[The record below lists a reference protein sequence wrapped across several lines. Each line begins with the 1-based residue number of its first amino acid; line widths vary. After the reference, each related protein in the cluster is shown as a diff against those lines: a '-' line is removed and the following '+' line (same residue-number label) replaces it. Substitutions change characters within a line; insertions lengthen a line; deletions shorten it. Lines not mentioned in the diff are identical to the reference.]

1 MKFLKQSLLIAFAIL
16 FIFNINISYAQ
27 SGNKAFTWPEGKKMG
42 LTLSFDDARLSTI
55 DKGIPMLDKYNVKG
69 TFYVSINTMVQR
81 VEGWKKAV
89 SNGHEIGNH
98 SIYHPCTGNY
108 LFSRNSALEDY
119 TPASMYAELDSANK
133 VIKEMLGVVPVSF
146 AYPCGQKFIGRGIT
160 TQSYIPLIAAMF
172 ETGRGYTDERPNDP
186 AYCDFAQL
194 TGMGLDTKS
203 FDDVKKLI
211 DYSAKNGLWLI
222 LAGHQVEDGTDPT
235 LLSTIEEICKYAL
248 DTSNGIW
255 IDNVHNIAS
264 YIKNNRS
271 ENINN
276 KDGIKTSDMPLYLNP
291 IFSIDQRVEDLLS
304 RMTLEEKLGQ
314 LNMSFA
320 GLLGKDSAGIIE
332 GSKKYIEG
340 KFITNIGPTGGFW
353 GPSRFL
359 SKSGVGIMTEHHNM
373 LQKTAV
379 ENTRLKIPLLLMEE
393 GVHGMLTP
401 GATVF
406 PEGLALG
413 STWNMDL
420 VGKVYGEVAKEART
434 SGIHMVGTVVIEPN
448 RDPRLGRNIEGFSE
462 DIFMSSQIAETIV
475 RNMQGEDLTAYNK
488 AIPILS
494 HFPGQSQPISGIER
508 GEMEISERVVR
519 EVFLPPWVSAIKKA
533 NALGLMATYAT
544 IDNEGTHGSVKL
556 LTDILRGELGFEG
569 LVIGEGGGI
578 SILEYEKLVPTM
590 KEAGEKCIKAGVD
603 VSIWHEKGYMSDLW
617 ENVQEGNVS
626 TGTIDRSVRRILK
639 VKFLLG
645 LFNNPYVDV
654 DKAVKENNTK
664 ESRELALQAAREGIV
679 LLKNDKKI
687 LPLNKNIKSIA
698 VIGPNAD
705 AERNQLGDYLPRSGV
720 TQEVVSVLEGI
731 RNKVSAQTK
740 ITYVKG
746 CEILG
751 TELNE
756 IKKAAEAAKKADVA
770 IVVVGE
776 NGEKTNGEGND
787 MADLDLTGYQ
797 EELLKAVYA
806 TGTPTIAVLINGR
819 PLTIRWTA
827 ENIPVIV
834 EAWMCGEEGGN
845 AIADVI
851 FGNYNPSGR
860 LAITIPRHSG
870 QLPVYYNYKTSKD
883 YWIRVRDKKYADGM
897 SLEPQFEF
905 GFGLS
910 YTTFEYSN
918 IQIIPKETG
927 PDSKIYL
934 SVDVKNTGKR
944 EGDEVVQLYIDDVIS
959 SLSTP
964 VKELRGFEK
973 INLAPGEKKTV
984 KFILT
989 AEHLSFLNKNL
1000 KPVVEP
1006 GTFKVMVGSSSKDIR
1021 LDGEFEVK

>member
-1 MKFLKQSLLIAFAIL
+1 MKFFNSCLLFGSAIL
-16 FIFNINISYAQ
+16 FILNLNISFAQ
-27 SGNKAFTWPEGKKMG
+27 SEVKSPE
-42 LTLSFDDARLSTI
+42 L
-55 DKGIPMLDKYNVKG
+55 P
-69 TFYVSINTMVQR
+69 
-81 VEGWKKAV
+81 
-89 SNGHEIGNH
+89 
-98 SIYHPCTGNY
+98 IYQN
-108 LFSRNSALEDY
+108 
-119 TPASMYAELDSANK
+119 
-133 VIKEMLGVVPVSF
+133 PV
-146 AYPCGQKFIGRGIT
+146 Y
-160 TQSYIPLIAAMF
+160 
-172 ETGRGYTDERPNDP
+172 
-186 AYCDFAQL
+186 
-194 TGMGLDTKS
+194 
-203 FDDVKKLI
+203 
-211 DYSAKNGLWLI
+211 
-222 LAGHQVEDGTDPT
+222 
-235 LLSTIEEICKYAL
+235 
-248 DTSNGIW
+248 
-255 IDNVHNIAS
+255 
-264 YIKNNRS
+264 
-271 ENINN
+271 
-276 KDGIKTSDMPLYLNP
+276 
-291 IFSIDQRVEDLLS
+291 SIDQRVEDLLS

-314 LNMSFA
+314 LELAF
-320 GLLGKDSAGIIE
+320 GVLTKKDSANRIE
-332 GSKKYIEG
+332 GSKVLIDSKFINKIEG
-340 KFITNIGPTGGFW
+340 KYAANTGPAGGFW
-353 GPSRFL
+353 APSRFL
-359 SKSGVGIMTEHHNM
+359 SKFGIREITEYHNL

-379 ENTRLKIPLLLMEE
+379 ENTRLKIPLLFMEE
-393 GVHGMLTP
+393 GVHGMITP

-420 VGKVYGEVAKEART
+420 IGRVYSDVAKEART
-434 SGIHMVGTVVIEPN
+434 SGIHFVGTIVIEPN
-448 RDPRLGRNIEGFSE
+448 RDPRLGRNMEGFSE
-462 DIFMSSQIAETIV
+462 DIFMCSRIAETIV

-494 HFPGQSQPISGIER
+494 HFPGQSQPISGLER
-508 GEMEISERVVR
+508 GEMEISERIVR

-556 LTDILRGELGFEG
+556 LTEILREELGFEG
-569 LVIGEGGGI
+569 LVISEGGGLG
-578 SILEYEKLVPTM
+578 ILRYEKMVPTM
-590 KEAGEKCIKAGVD
+590 KEATEKCIKAGVD
-603 VSIWHEKGYMSDLW
+603 ANIWDGEGYNLWDNIQEGKVSIETV
-617 ENVQEGNVS
+617 E
-626 TGTIDRSVRRILK
+626 RSVRRILK

-679 LLKNDKKI
+679 LLKNEKNL
-687 LPLNKNIKSIA
+687 LPLDKNIKSIA

-705 AERNQLGDYLPRSGV
+705 AERNQLGDYLTRTKV

-751 TELNE
+751 TEHNE
-756 IKKAAEAAKKADVA
+756 IKKAAAAAKNADVA

-776 NGEKTNGEGND
+776 NGELTNGEAHD
-787 MADLDLTGYQ
+787 IADLDLTGYQ

-883 YWIRVRDKKYADGM
+883 YWIRVRNKKYSDGM
-897 SLEPQFEF
+897 SMEPQFEF

-910 YTTFEYSN
+910 YTSFEYSN
-918 IQIIPKETG
+918 IQITPKETG
-927 PDSKIYL
+927 PDGKIYV
-934 SVDVKNTGKR
+934 SVDVKNAGKR

-984 KFILT
+984 KFTLSS
-989 AEHLSFLNKNL
+989 EHLSFFDKNL